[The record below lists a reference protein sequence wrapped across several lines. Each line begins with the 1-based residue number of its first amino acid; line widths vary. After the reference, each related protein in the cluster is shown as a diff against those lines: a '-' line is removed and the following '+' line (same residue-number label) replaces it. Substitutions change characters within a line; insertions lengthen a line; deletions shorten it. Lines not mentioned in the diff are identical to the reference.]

1 MQYNEIVRVS
11 PRYARSIN
19 LERDTASRDAL
30 DGYILTSTAK
40 GCLERILYALH
51 EKNGQRAWT
60 LTGPYGSGKSA
71 FALFLAGILGPSD
84 DTLGRAANDIARKQ
98 AFDLSKKFFSK
109 RDPGKGFCIIKLS
122 GAQEPMLP
130 AFLAASCRDLGRYA
144 RRAPAKELLRQLDEL
159 RLRSFE
165 GRAVSTTS
173 VVDIV
178 SRLSN
183 QLVSEKITF
192 GTFIIIDELGK
203 FLDYAANAPNGGDV
217 FLLQQLAESV
227 APSSEAKLSIV
238 TVLHQSFDRY
248 AAGLRATIREE
259 WAKIQ
264 GRFEDVAFQEPPDQI
279 LNLVAAGISHRPD
292 PSPAVSKMRQQV
304 KRIAE
309 SVYQLGLA
317 PRGFSK
323 AEFVAILEQ
332 CAPLHPLTVLVLS
345 RLCRKFGQ
353 NQRSLFSF
361 LVSREPHGFTQFL
374 ERSIAKDAPPLY
386 TLANL
391 FDYVAESLGEALTI
405 GESGAKWAAAQ
416 SALDRAVD
424 STSSEM
430 ELLKTVGL
438 LSAIGSAG
446 ELRSTP
452 ALLRAALG
460 LPASADFPELAS
472 LVARSF
478 LIERKYND
486 TVGLWDGSDIDLDER
501 IREASA
507 RLPQTAAVAA
517 KLASLWEPRPIIAK
531 RHSHRIGTLRYF
543 TIVLADITTDTKQLV
558 IASDADGLLV
568 YYLPAGQ
575 EDRQSLELRA
585 LSHSAANPGVV
596 FALPRDVDG
605 VRDAMYQL
613 DILRWVETN
622 TPELQSDA
630 VARKELRSRV
640 TWVQNRLRAEIVKVF
655 HPGEISARDTGW
667 YYSGKVARITS
678 ERRLSDL
685 LSSVCDEV
693 YEKTPVIQNEL
704 LNRRQL
710 SSAAA
715 AARRSLIT
723 AMIQHGEQYRL
734 GFEGSPPEVSM
745 YRSLLED
752 SGIHRAIEGTH
763 AFAAP
768 LPGSRLLPVWEHLDS
783 LLEQAKEQRLSVSKI
798 FDDLMQPP
806 YGVKAGPLPVLFW
819 AFLLANDTEI
829 ALYED
834 GIFTPELT
842 VEAVERM
849 LRAPQ
854 KFEIRRYRVSGV
866 RRDLFVRLG
875 QVLNAPLQTDRANL
889 VELMRPLY
897 RFFHRLPAYTRQ
909 TKRLSENAIAVR
921 QALSD
926 AREPDVLLFS
936 ELPKACQL
944 APFTADMADPNA
956 LALFLTTIRGTLME
970 LQQSYEGLLQDLRQL
985 LFDAMGVAGE
995 DARSNLRLQ
1004 AEDVFEST
1012 VEPRLRAFSNNLAD
1026 GNLSDTHWT
1035 EAIAAMI
1042 IGKIPKAW
1050 TDADRARFD
1059 VLLGELARS
1068 FRHTYVLV
1076 RERYKQRQKLGAN
1089 ADVFRFSVL
1098 DLQRGETAEV
1108 LSILPEEQREW
1119 EKATVELRG
1128 ILERSMEQ
1136 RNPKLTAA
1144 ALGTVLREYLV
1155 QIRSQEASD
1164 VGVESKLS
1172 IQRTAHE

>member
-19 LERDTASRDAL
+19 LERDAASRDAL
-30 DGYILTSTAK
+30 EGYILTSTAK
-40 GCLERILYALH
+40 GCLERILYAVH
-51 EKNGQRAWT
+51 DKNGQRAWT

-71 FALFLAGILGPSD
+71 FALFLAGILGPSN
-84 DTLGRAANDIARKQ
+84 DTLGRAADSIARSQ
-98 AFDLSKKFFSK
+98 APDISKKFFGK

-130 AFLAASCRDLGRYA
+130 AFLAACCRDLGRYV
-144 RRAPAKELLRQLDEL
+144 RRAPAKELLRELDDL
-159 RLRSFE
+159 RLRSLD

-173 VVDIV
+173 VVEIV
-178 SRLSN
+178 ARLSN
-183 QLVSEKITF
+183 QLVTDKTTL
-192 GTFIIIDELGK
+192 GTFIVIDELGK
-203 FLDYAANAPNGGDV
+203 FLDYAANSPDGGDV

-227 APSSEAKLSIV
+227 APSEAKLSIV

-248 AAGLRATIREE
+248 AAGLRASIREE

-279 LNLVAAGISHRPD
+279 LNLVAAGISHKPE
-292 PSPAVSKMRQQV
+292 PSPAVTKMRQQV
-304 KRIAE
+304 KGIAE
-309 SVYQLGLA
+309 SAFQLGLA

-323 AEFVAILEQ
+323 HEFVAILED

-361 LVSREPHGFTQFL
+361 LVSREPHGFAQFL
-374 ERSIAKDAPPLY
+374 ERPIAKEALPLY

-405 GESGAKWAAAQ
+405 GESGTKWAAAQ
-416 SALDRAVD
+416 SALDRAAD
-424 STSSEM
+424 STGSEM

-438 LSAIGSAG
+438 LNAIGSAG

-452 ALLRAALG
+452 ALLRTALG
-460 LPASADFPELAS
+460 RPQAADLPELQS
-472 LVARSF
+472 LVARSL

-501 IREASA
+501 IREATA

-517 KLASLWEPRPIIAK
+517 KLGSLWKPRPIIAK
-531 RHSHRIGTLRYF
+531 RHSYRIGTLRYF
-543 TIVLADITTDTKQLV
+543 TVALADITTDTKQL
-558 IASDADGLLV
+558 ATSADADGLLV
-568 YYLPAGQ
+568 YCLPASQ

-585 LSHSAANPGVV
+585 LTHSAANPGIV

-613 DILRWVETN
+613 DILRWVEAN

-640 TWVQNRLRAEIVKVF
+640 TWVENRLRTEILKVF
-655 HPGEISARDTGW
+655 HPGEISARETFW
-667 YYSGKVARITS
+667 FYAGKVAHITS

-715 AARRSLIT
+715 AARRNLIT
-723 AMIQHGEQYRL
+723 AMIQRAEEYRL

-752 SGIHRAIEGTH
+752 SGIHRSVEGTH
-763 AFAAP
+763 GFTAP
-768 LPGSRLLPVWEHLDS
+768 LPSSRLLPVWEYLDA
-783 LLEQAKEQRLSVSKI
+783 LLEHAQEQRLSVSKI
-798 FDDLMQPP
+798 FEELTQPP

-819 AFLLANDTEI
+819 AYLMANDTEI

-909 TKRLSENAIAVR
+909 TKRLSESAIAVR

-944 APFTADMADPNA
+944 APFTTEMADPNA
-956 LALFLTTIRGTLME
+956 LTIFLTTIRGALME
-970 LQQSYEGLLQDLRQL
+970 LQQSYETLLQDLRQL
-985 LFDAMGVAGE
+985 LFDAMGVSGE
-995 DARSNLRLQ
+995 DARSSLRLQ

-1026 GNLSDTHWT
+1026 ANLSDTHWT

-1059 VLLGELARS
+1059 VLLGELSRS
-1068 FRHTYVLV
+1068 FRHTLVLV

-1089 ADVFRFSVL
+1089 ADVFRYSIL
-1098 DLQRGETAEV
+1098 DLQQGETAEV
-1108 LSILPEEQREW
+1108 LSILPEERREW

-1128 ILERSMEQ
+1128 ILEATMDQ

-1144 ALGTVLREYLV
+1144 ALGSVLREYLV
-1155 QIRSQEASD
+1155 QLKNPESSGLGSD
-1164 VGVESKLS
+1164 LKLKA
-1172 IQRTAHE
+1172 RGTGNE